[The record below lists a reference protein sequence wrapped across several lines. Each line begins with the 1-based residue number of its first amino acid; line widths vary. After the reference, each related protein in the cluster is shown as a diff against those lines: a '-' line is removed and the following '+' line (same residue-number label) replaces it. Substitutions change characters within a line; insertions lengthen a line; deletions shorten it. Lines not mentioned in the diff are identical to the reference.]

1 MKMTTTMIGRRAAK
15 ALGRCPVA
23 HTRLASTSS
32 MGAPG
37 NESFYQ
43 FNWLDEGCG
52 DVPAAPRALD
62 LETSEMLRGG
72 HALQV
77 ASASLIDGQ
86 VQSGDST
93 SSCV

>member
-1 MKMTTTMIGRRAAK
+1 MKMAMLGWRAAK
-15 ALGRCPVA
+15 ALGRRPVA
-23 HTRLASTSS
+23 HARLASTAS

-37 NESFYQ
+37 SESFYQ
-43 FNWLDEGCG
+43 FNWLEEGCG

-86 VQSGDST
+86 VRSGDSVRP
-93 SSCV
+93 SV